1 MLKKWSEFQSLRGII
16 SFYKIWFGI
25 IAFGFVLFLLS
36 SNSGRE
42 ITWNSAEQ
50 LIIEVTAPLQ
60 KLINQSINSTRGFW
74 YNYFDLINVRQDNKH
89 LHSEIDA
96 LKMENSRYRDLLA
109 THKRM
114 QELLKF
120 TNSIK
125 PPVIAAQVIGLDPTG
140 WFKSIIIDKGKNAG
154 ISLNM
159 PVVNADGVVGK
170 IVSTSPNYAKVLLV
184 IDQNSSVD
192 CLVQRTRDRGMVKG
206 LSAVIS
212 KMDYVVKRSDVV
224 ADDII
229 ITSGLGGIFPK
240 GLPVGKVLN
249 VKDVQGKLFKDIKII
264 PAVDFSKL
272 EEVLV
277 ILKEDTSLNYHL
289 EKE

>member
-1 MLKKWSEFQSLRGII
+1 
-16 SFYKIWFGI
+16 
-25 IAFGFVLFLLS
+25 
-36 SNSGRE
+36 
-42 ITWNSAEQ
+42 
-50 LIIEVTAPLQ
+50 
-60 KLINQSINSTRGFW
+60 
-74 YNYFDLINVRQDNKH
+74 
-89 LHSEIDA
+89 
-96 LKMENSRYRDLLA
+96 
-109 THKRM
+109 M

-206 LSAVIS
+206 LSSVIS